1 MAPVRFIVTGL
12 GSWGPGWVDLILAQ
26 DEVELAA
33 VVEPMDDRRQ
43 AVVDAHGLDP
53 KLAFPDLQ
61 TALDRVDTDV
71 VLVATP
77 PKTHLDVARIAF
89 AAGKA
94 VQMEKPL
101 AASMDDAKALVAAAE
116 ESGNLLIVSQNYR
129 YRPPMIALRKLIQD
143 GVIGDI
149 LHIQANCQED
159 MRLFYEATN
168 FRYLM
173 PHPHI
178 IDMTIHHWDLLR
190 FLTGQEVDTVYATS
204 WNIPDSP
211 YQTDAA
217 CAIMLRMADGTPVL
231 YEGSSATHRERTS
244 WSSWWEFEGTK
255 GRIWTDGGVGD
266 PHVDV
271 VHLHIYGQDPV
282 IVDNITIA
290 ESDRHGA
297 LFAVVDAVRGGPL
310 PAHTGRD
317 NLNSLAT
324 VMACV
329 ESVEQNRLVAVRELL
344 G

>member
-1 MAPVRFIVTGL
+1 MPPVRFIVTGL
-12 GSWGPGWVDLILAQ
+12 GSWGPGWVDLILKQ
-26 DEVELAA
+26 EGVELAA
-33 VVEPMDDRRQ
+33 VVEPMDDRRR
-43 AVVDAHGLDP
+43 AVVDAHGFAP
-53 KLAFPDLQ
+53 EQAYPDLKS
-61 TALDRVDTDV
+61 ALDHVETDV

-77 PKTHLDVARIAF
+77 PQTHLEVARIAF

-101 AASMDDAKALVAAAE
+101 AASMDDAKGLVAAAE

-129 YRPPMIALRKLIQD
+129 YRPPMVAVRKLLQD
-143 GVIGDI
+143 AVIGDI
-149 LHIQANCQED
+149 LHVRANCQED

-190 FLTGQEVDTVYATS
+190 YLTGHEVESVYATS

-217 CAIMLRMADGTPVL
+217 CAIMLKLDDGTPVL

-255 GRIWTDGGVGD
+255 GHIWTDGGVGD
-266 PHVDV
+266 PHIDV
-271 VHLHIYGQDPV
+271 VHLHVYGEEPV
-282 IVDNITIA
+282 IVENIEVA

-297 LFAVVDAVRGGPL
+297 LLAVVGAVRDGTL

-329 ESVEQNRLVAVRELL
+329 ESVEQNRVVAVSELL
-344 G
+344 R

>member
-12 GSWGPGWVDLILAQ
+12 GSFGPSWAELIQRQ
-26 DEVELAA
+26 DGVELAA

-43 AVVDAHGLDP
+43 AVVESRGLRPGQAYAD
-53 KLAFPDLQ
+53 LA
-61 TALDRVDTDV
+61 TALQRVDADA
-71 VLVATP
+71 VLVVTP
-77 PKTHLDVARIAF
+77 PRTHLEVAQIAF
-89 AAGKA
+89 AAGKP
-94 VQMEKPL
+94 VLMEKPL
-101 AASMDDAKALVAAAE
+101 AASMDDARALVTAAE
-116 ESGNLLIVSQNYR
+116 TSGNLLVVSQNYR
-129 YRPPMIALRKLIQD
+129 YRPPMQAVRKLLLD
-143 GVIGDI
+143 GVIGDF

-190 FLTGQEVDTVYATS
+190 FLTGHEVDSVYATS
-204 WNIPDSP
+204 WNVPDSP

-217 CAIMLRMADGTPVL
+217 CAIMLKLDDGTPVL

-255 GRIWTDGGVGD
+255 GRIWTDGGVD
-266 PHVDV
+266 NPHLDT
-271 VHLHIYGQDPV
+271 VHLHIYGEAPV
-282 IVDNITIA
+282 VVDNITVA
-290 ESDRHGA
+290 ESDRNGSLLAFVTAVQGGA
-297 LFAVVDAVRGGPL
+297 L

-329 ESVEQNRLVAVRELL
+329 ESVEQNRVVAVKELL

>member
-271 VHLHIYGQDPV
+271 VHLHIYGHDPV
-282 IVDNITIA
+282 IVDTITIA

>member
-12 GSWGPGWVDLILAQ
+12 GSWGPGWVDLILNQ
-26 DEVELAA
+26 DGVELAA
-33 VVEPMDDRRQ
+33 VVEPMGDRRQ
-43 AVVDAHGLDP
+43 AVIDAHGLD
-53 KLAFPDLQ
+53 ANQAYSDLQ
-61 TALDRVDTDV
+61 TALDNVETDV

-77 PKTHLDVARIAF
+77 PKTHLEVARIAF

-129 YRPPMIALRKLIQD
+129 YRPPMVALRKLLQD
-143 GVIGDI
+143 GVIGNL

-190 FLTGQEVDTVYATS
+190 YLTGQQVESVYATS

-217 CAIMLRMADGTPVL
+217 CAIVLKMADGTPVL

-271 VHLHIYGQDPV
+271 VHLHIYGEEPV
-282 IVDNITIA
+282 IVENIVVA

-297 LFAVVDAVRGGPL
+297 LQAVVNAVRDGVL

-329 ESVEQNRLVAVRELL
+329 DSVEQNRVVTVSELL
-344 G
+344 E

>member
-12 GSWGPGWVDLILAQ
+12 GSWGPGWAELIQAQ
-26 DEVELAA
+26 DGVELAA
-33 VVEPMDDRRQ
+33 VVEPIDDRRQ
-43 AVVDAHGLDP
+43 AVVDARGLTPDQ
-53 KLAFPDLQ
+53 AYADLQ
-61 TALDRVDTDV
+61 TALDNVESDV

-77 PKTHLDVARIAF
+77 PKTHLEVARIAF

-101 AASMDDAKALVAAAE
+101 AASMADAKEIVALAE
-116 ESGNLLIVSQNYR
+116 ASGNILIVSQNYR
-129 YRPPMIALRKLIQD
+129 YRPPMQAVRKLLQD
-143 GVIGDI
+143 GVIGDL

-190 FLTGQEVDTVYATS
+190 YLTGQEVESVYATS

-217 CAIMLRMADGTPVL
+217 CAIMLKMDDGTPVL
-231 YEGSSATHRERTS
+231 YEGSSATHKDRTS
-244 WSSWWEFEGTK
+244 WSSWWEFEGTM
-255 GRIWTDGGVGD
+255 GRIWTDGGVGE
-266 PHVDV
+266 PHSDT
-271 VHLHIYGQDPV
+271 VHLHVYGEDPV
-282 IVDNITIA
+282 IVENIVVA

-297 LFAVVDAVRGGPL
+297 LQAVVTAVRDGVL

-329 ESVEQNRLVAVRELL
+329 DSVEQNRVVAISELL
-344 G
+344 E

>member
-12 GSWGPGWVDLILAQ
+12 GSWGPGWAELIQRQ
-26 DEVELAA
+26 DGVELAA

-43 AVVDAHGLDP
+43 AVVEARGLR
-53 KLAFPDLQ
+53 PDQAYADLE
-61 TALDRVDTDV
+61 TALAHVDADA
-71 VLVATP
+71 VLVVTP
-77 PKTHLDVARIAF
+77 PRTHLDVARIAF
-89 AAGKA
+89 AAGKP
-94 VQMEKPL
+94 VLMEKPL
-101 AASMDDAKALVAAAE
+101 AATMDDAKALVELAE
-116 ESGNLLIVSQNYR
+116 QTGNLLIVSQNYR
-129 YRPPMIALRKLIQD
+129 YRPPMVAVRSLLQQ
-143 GVIGDI
+143 GVIGDL

-190 FLTGQEVDTVYATS
+190 YLTGREVDTVYATS
-204 WNIPDSP
+204 WNVPDSP
-211 YQTDAA
+211 YQTDAS
-217 CAIMLRMADGTPVL
+217 CAIVLKLDDRTPVL
-231 YEGSSATHRERTS
+231 YEGSSATHRQRTS

-266 PHVDV
+266 PHVDT
-271 VHLHIYGQDPV
+271 VHLHIYGDEPRV
-282 IVDNITIA
+282 VENITVA
-290 ESDRHGA
+290 ESDRHGSLLA
-297 LFAVVDAVRGGPL
+297 FVAAVQGGDL

-317 NLNSLAT
+317 NLRSLAT

-329 ESVEQNRLVAVRELL
+329 ESVEQNRVVAVRELL

>member
-12 GSWGPGWVDLILAQ
+12 GSFGPSWAELIQKQ
-26 DEVELAA
+26 DGVELAA
-33 VVEPMDDRRQ
+33 VVEPMEERRA
-43 AVVDAHGLDP
+43 AVVEARGLRDDQ
-53 KLAFPDLQ
+53 AYPDLQ
-61 TALDRVDTDV
+61 SALDSVEADV
-71 VLVATP
+71 VLVVTP
-77 PKTHLDVARIAF
+77 PQTHLDVAKIAL
-89 AAGKA
+89 AAGKP
-94 VQMEKPL
+94 VLVEKPL
-101 AASMDDAKALVAAAE
+101 AASMADAKALVTAAE
-116 ESGNLLIVSQNYR
+116 ESGNLLVVSQNYR
-129 YRPPMIALRKLIQD
+129 YRPPMVAVRKLLQE
-143 GVIGDI
+143 GAIGDI

-190 FLTGQEVDTVYATS
+190 FLTGHDVDTVYATS

-211 YQTDAA
+211 YQTDAS
-217 CAIMLRMADGTPVL
+217 CAIVLKLDDGTPVL
-231 YEGSSATHRERTS
+231 YEGSSATHRDRTS
-244 WSSWWEFEGTK
+244 WSSWWEFEGTN

-266 PHVDV
+266 PQSDT
-271 VHLHIYGQDPV
+271 VHLHVYGEDPV
-282 IVDNITIA
+282 VVDNITVA
-290 ESDRHGA
+290 ESDRQGSLLAFVAA
-297 LFAVVDAVRGGPL
+297 LQGGDL

-329 ESVEQNRLVAVRELL
+329 DSVEQNRVVSVRELL

>member
-12 GSWGPGWVDLILAQ
+12 GSWGPGWAELIQQQ
-26 DEVELAA
+26 DGVELAA

-43 AVVDAHGLDP
+43 AVVEARGLTPDQ
-53 KLAFPDLQ
+53 AYSDLQ
-61 TALDRVDTDV
+61 TALDHVETDA
-71 VLVATP
+71 VLVVTP
-77 PKTHLDVARIAF
+77 PNTHLDVARIAF
-89 AAGKA
+89 AAQKP
-94 VQMEKPL
+94 VLMEKPL
-101 AASMDDAKALVAAAE
+101 AASMDDARALVELAE
-116 ESGNLLIVSQNYR
+116 ETGNLLIVSQNYR
-129 YRPPMIALRKLIQD
+129 YRPPMQAVRKLLQD

-190 FLTGQEVDTVYATS
+190 YLTGHEVDTVYATS

-217 CAIMLRMADGTPVL
+217 CAIILKLDDGTPVL
-231 YEGSSATHRERTS
+231 YEGSSATHRDRTS
-244 WSSWWEFEGTK
+244 WSSWWEFEGTN

-271 VHLHIYGQDPV
+271 VHLHMYGEDPV
-282 IVDNITIA
+282 VVENITVA
-290 ESDRHGA
+290 ESDRHGSLLAFVSA
-297 LFAVVDAVRGGPL
+297 LQGGEL

-329 ESVEQNRLVAVRELL
+329 ESVEQGRIVSVGERL

>member
-1 MAPVRFIVTGL
+1 
-12 GSWGPGWVDLILAQ
+12 
-26 DEVELAA
+26 
-33 VVEPMDDRRQ
+33 
-43 AVVDAHGLDP
+43 
-53 KLAFPDLQ
+53 
-61 TALDRVDTDV
+61 
-71 VLVATP
+71 
-77 PKTHLDVARIAF
+77 
-89 AAGKA
+89 
-94 VQMEKPL
+94 
-101 AASMDDAKALVAAAE
+101 MDDAKALVATAE

-129 YRPPMIALRKLIQD
+129 YRPPMVALRKLIQD
-143 GVIGDI
+143 GVIGDL
-149 LHIQANCQED
+149 LHVQANCQED

-190 FLTGQEVDTVYATS
+190 YLTGQEVDTVYATS

-217 CAIMLRMADGTPVL
+217 CAIMLKMDDGTPVL
-231 YEGSSATHRERTS
+231 YEGSSATHRDRTS
-244 WSSWWEFEGTK
+244 WSSWWEFEGTN

-266 PHVDV
+266 PHLDT
-271 VHLHIYGQDPV
+271 VHLHVYGEDPV
-282 IVDNITIA
+282 IVENITVA

-297 LFAVVDAVRGGPL
+297 LLAVVEAVRGGPL

-329 ESVEQNRLVAVRELL
+329 DSVEQNRVVTVSELL